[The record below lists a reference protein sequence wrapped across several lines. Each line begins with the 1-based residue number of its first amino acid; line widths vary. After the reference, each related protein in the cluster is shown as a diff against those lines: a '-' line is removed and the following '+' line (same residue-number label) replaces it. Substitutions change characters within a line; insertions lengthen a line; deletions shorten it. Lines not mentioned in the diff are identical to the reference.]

1 MHLERILIY
10 GIEEFIVVIFPKND
24 SQAQMDR
31 ETVAVLWN
39 YKQIFEWWIMQDDS
53 LLVINTGQF
62 LF

>member
-39 YKQIFEWWIMQDDS
+39 YKQIFE
-53 LLVINTGQF
+53 
-62 LF
+62 